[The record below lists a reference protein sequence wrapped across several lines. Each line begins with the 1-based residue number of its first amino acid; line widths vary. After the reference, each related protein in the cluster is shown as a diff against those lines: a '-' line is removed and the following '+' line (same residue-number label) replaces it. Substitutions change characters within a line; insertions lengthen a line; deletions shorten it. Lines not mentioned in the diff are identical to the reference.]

1 MTNVHDFTLN
11 TLDGGARSLGD
22 FKGQA
27 LLLVNVASECGL
39 TPQYAGLQ
47 ALHAEL
53 EGQGFSVLGFPCNQ
67 FGAQEP
73 GTAAQIQT
81 FCTKNYGVTFPL
93 FAKLEVNGPGPRAPL
108 RAPHPAGHPA
118 GRPRRYRL
126 ELREV
131 PGGERRAGPGPLLPP
146 HPPGPPPA
154 LRAAI
159 QAALA

>member
-93 FAKLEVNGPGPRAPL
+93 FAKLEVNGPGRAPL
-108 RAPHPAGHPA
+108 YAHLTQQATQPD
-118 GRPRRYRL
+118 
-126 ELREV
+126 
-131 PGGERRAGPGPLLPP
+131 GPGDIGWNFAKFLVGRDGRVLARFSPRTPP
-146 HPPGPPPA
+146 DHPA